1 MQRARDRG
9 SNALKAG
16 DGSTAPSLS
25 GRTPFGADDLGLS
38 LYTQPP
44 NVEVSVREFEDYTKG
59 RLKVLHAM
67 DRLCSYDFRLDNV
80 PDLRPR
86 LAKELNESHL
96 NLGYPSSTQKIDSF
110 LMDKADFTRRDS
122 ISHYA
127 LRLAFCKSRDA
138 REWFVKNE
146 QRLFV
151 LRFDVLS
158 LEAREAY
165 LDSAG
170 VKCKRFQPKAQL
182 SLEQLQKSTAG
193 AKLWATEMTSAKP
206 AGYEQNFYEMPFQ
219 EVTPSLIAGRRVVL
233 QGGKAY
239 VPSSALK
246 LILAKRFKDLL
257 TASLDVAFQGL
268 PVALADPRVGGF
280 LRDLQEFGMQLMVA
294 PKSSSDEDLGE
305 QLSLANF
312 EELMVRSFPPCMRRL
327 VEKQR
332 ETKKHLKHT
341 GRLQLRP
348 FLKDCGFTIEDS
360 FRWWKQELCRDPE
373 VDSAAFEKNY
383 TYDLEHAYGK
393 KGHLQGQNTCA
404 CPKTIAMPGESTGQ
418 VHGCVFKQLDT
429 QSLRQQFHRWRV
441 PDAHVAE
448 IEKLLKEGK
457 HYQLA
462 CIEYFKSQHPGH
474 EGDGVGNSPNEFFK
488 ESCRSHSKKTGS
500 ASPAKS
506 SQSGSPASVKAV

>member
-1 MQRARDRG
+1 MQRARDRVDV
-9 SNALKAG
+9 LKAG
-16 DGSTAPSLS
+16 DGSVASLS
-25 GRTPFGADDLGLS
+25 SRTTFGADDLGVA

-44 NVEVSVREFEDYTKG
+44 NVEVSVREFEDFTKD
-59 RLKVLHAM
+59 RLKVLHAI
-67 DRLCSYDFRLDNV
+67 DRLCGFDFRLENMSE
-80 PDLRPR
+80 LRQQ

-96 NLGYPSSTQKIDSF
+96 NLGYPSSKQKVDSF
-110 LMDKADFTRRDS
+110 LTDKADYTRRDS

-127 LRLAFCKSRDA
+127 LRLAFCKTRDA
-138 REWFVKNE
+138 RDWFLKNE

-151 LRFDVLS
+151 LRFDALS
-158 LEAREAY
+158 PEAREAY

-182 SLEQLQKSTAG
+182 SLDQLQKSTAG
-193 AKLWATEMTSAKP
+193 AKTWRGQTGEAQRPE
-206 AGYEQNFYEMPFQ
+206 YEQHFYEMPFQ
-219 EVTPSLIAGRRVVL
+219 EATPSLIASRRIVL

-246 LILAKRFKDLL
+246 LIIAKRFKDLL

-280 LRDLQEFGMQLMVA
+280 LRDLQEFGMQLLVA
-294 PKSSSDEDLGE
+294 PKSSSDEDLGA
-305 QLSLANF
+305 QLTLSNF
-312 EELMVRSFPPCMRRL
+312 EELLVRSFPPCMRRL

-332 ETKKHLKHT
+332 EMKKHLKHS

-360 FRWWKQELCRDPE
+360 FRWWKQELCRDSEIDPA
-373 VDSAAFEKNY
+373 SFEKNY

-393 KGHLQGQNTCA
+393 KGHLQGQNCFA
-404 CPKTIAMPGESTGQ
+404 CPKTIAMPGESAGQ
-418 VHGCVFKQLDT
+418 VHGCMFKQLDP
-429 QSLRQQFHRWRV
+429 QSLRQQLHKWRV
-441 PDAHVAE
+441 PDAHLAE
-448 IEKLLKEGK
+448 IEKLIREGK

-488 ESCRSHSKKTGS
+488 ESCRCHKKMGN
-500 ASPAKS
+500 ANSPAKS
-506 SQSGSPASVKAV
+506 SETGSPASVKAA